1 LASCG
6 PLRSKHPCRYSYGD
20 LRHERNISGLRPVT
34 SREQK
39 DDAACT
45 GARAAETGGALQDH
59 QGNPMRVLRPRRIRA
74 EGWPFSRRHST
85 FGYGLCAKS
94 VLRAR
99 PVKFDRTGK
108 TAKGSAAAA
117 VVAEPKLREPLHN
130 AGDSGCSRYNLP
142 RTRQKPGMHP
152 AATLLLTMPDGAP
165 ILQRSSRALSSV
177 G

>member
-108 TAKGSAAAA
+108 SRQGVSRRCGRCGTQAPGAAPQRRGFRMHNLRTATDSAETGNAPRCDFTLDDARWRSYP
-117 VVAEPKLREPLHN
+117 PKEF
-130 AGDSGCSRYNLP
+130 
-142 RTRQKPGMHP
+142 T
-152 AATLLLTMPDGAP
+152 GA
-165 ILQRSSRALSSV
+165 
-177 G
+177 